1 LGVTLLSSKFA
12 IIVGLLTGLTYVQSN
27 ASDKILVFS
36 TPPTQSPRTTIRNYQ
51 PMVDYISD
59 AIGEKIVIDAPK
71 NFQEYTKKMREGKY
85 DLIFDGPHFIKWRI
99 EKQDHVVIAKQPGE
113 LHFVIVVKKGSGY
126 RKLRDLWGKRVCSPA
141 VPHLGTL
148 TLLNLYNPLREPRIV
163 SVQSFKHALQCLKR
177 GQGSAALVRDKFW
190 IKTKVDKSDLE
201 LMYYTR
207 RKMPARGL
215 TVNHRVSK
223 AAQIKITQALTS
235 KKGRKYAEKAF
246 STIGGGRFVKA
257 EKTDYK
263 NQDNLINIVWGFHK

>member
-1 LGVTLLSSKFA
+1 LNSKFA
-12 IIVGLLTGLTYVQSN
+12 IIAGLLSGFPYGQPD

-36 TPPTQSPRTTIRNYQ
+36 TPPTQSPKTTIRNYK
-51 PMVDYISD
+51 PMVDYISE
-59 AIGEKIVIDAPK
+59 AIGEQIIIDAPK

-99 EKQDHVVIAKQPGE
+99 EKQNHVVIAKQPGE
-113 LHFVIVVKKGSGY
+113 LHFVIVVKKGAGF
-126 RKLRDLWGKRVCSPA
+126 RKLRDLWGRRVCSPA

-148 TLLNLYNPLREPRIV
+148 TLLKLYDNPLREPQIV
-163 SVQSFKHALQCLKR
+163 SVQSFKHALQCLKQ
-177 GQGSAALVRDKFW
+177 GKGSAALVRDKYW
-190 IKTKVDKSDLE
+190 LKTKVDKSDLE

-223 AAQIKITQALTS
+223 AAQLKITQALTS
-235 KKGRKYAEKAF
+235 KKGRKFSEKAF

-263 NQDNLINIVWGFHK
+263 DLDNIINIVWGFHK